1 MATKK
6 RTTKKPSD
14 KTTKKLKKY
23 QLKGL
28 GWCGEVTAH
37 KLTPAQVKVVKAH
50 AKEEGI
56 DLDGL
61 GNMEDVLE
69 DYNCYD
75 TNLWQSGVL
84 PFLHSSCY
92 ALVDSKNKILFSI
105 EKFENTQDGARF
117 ETIDK
122 PEFCAKRGKGNT
134 LVYCEEHKGTTAVWN
149 IESDETPQ
157 PKDFTFTLGKLEI
170 DGDETPFVSTVYYK
184 GKELERDYDEE
195 MIVGKA
201 AYSNLL

>member
-1 MATKK
+1 MNK
-6 RTTKKPSD
+6 KKPTKTSRD
-14 KTTKKLKKY
+14 KDKMGKNSVPKKY

-37 KLTPAQVKVVKAH
+37 KLTPAQVKVVKTH

-105 EKFENTQDGARF
+105 DSILAPSFNIVPPLLVLIEKIA
-117 ETIDK
+117 
-122 PEFCAKRGKGNT
+122 PLC
-134 LVYCEEHKGTTAVWN
+134 L
-149 IESDETPQ
+149 
-157 PKDFTFTLGKLEI
+157 KL
-170 DGDETPFVSTVYYK
+170 
-184 GKELERDYDEE
+184 
-195 MIVGKA
+195 
-201 AYSNLL
+201 